1 MLLPNCQPSSLTY
14 LKDLVAQTRHS
25 DDMSQEH
32 GHSPQDIANR
42 LSEGRQHSHL
52 KDMIYGGIDGAVTTF
67 AIVAGVEGAGLSHGI
82 IVALGLANILADGF
96 SMAASNY
103 SGTKAEFD
111 DRKRIIEIEERHI
124 AQNPKGELEELRQIL
139 QMRGLSGDVLTQ
151 ATDAIAQS
159 KENWIGMM
167 LTDEYGLA
175 IDDPAP
181 MRAAI
186 TTFIAFLIAGAVP
199 LVPFV
204 LAMPNAFAISVFAT
218 LFTFFLIGTGKSR
231 WSQAKWWW
239 SGSETLMIGG
249 VAALLAYGVGGLFHP
264 G

>member
-1 MLLPNCQPSSLTY
+1 MGVRPRGGARWRRALGRSAPLVVLGTLNRGGVQRGGAQGPS
-14 LKDLVAQTRHS
+14 
-25 DDMSQEH
+25 
-32 GHSPQDIANR
+32 
-42 LSEGRQHSHL
+42 
-52 KDMIYGGIDGAVTTF
+52 
-67 AIVAGVEGAGLSHGI
+67 VAG
-82 IVALGLANILADGF
+82 
-96 SMAASNY
+96 
-103 SGTKAEFD
+103 
-111 DRKRIIEIEERHI
+111 
-124 AQNPKGELEELRQIL
+124 
-139 QMRGLSGDVLTQ
+139 RGLSGDVLTQ